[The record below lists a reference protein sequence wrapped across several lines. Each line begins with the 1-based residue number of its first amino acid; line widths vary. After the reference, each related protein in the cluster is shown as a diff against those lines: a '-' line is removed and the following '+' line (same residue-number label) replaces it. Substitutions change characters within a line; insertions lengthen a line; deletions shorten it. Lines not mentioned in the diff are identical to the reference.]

1 MRVPPTSSLH
11 SVIGHGPIILLQIR
25 HFLNSKSNPERKH
38 QIIAKHMGETT
49 KKLSDFVGEV
59 EIAWRGQIERVC
71 FPLRLDIEY
80 LRESTKHRFYME
92 SDLSTQE
99 TRMQAAMAAVR
110 VYMRTSALA
119 GGVRVEGD
127 EWR

>member
-1 MRVPPTSSLH
+1 MKKIFDKYDKDGDGQLVYEEFKACGEVMAKS
-11 SVIGHGPIILLQIR
+11 IGY
-25 HFLNSKSNPERKH
+25 
-38 QIIAKHMGETT
+38 TT

-80 LRESTKHRFYME
+80 LREDSKRRFYVQ

-99 TRMQAAMAAVR
+99 TRMQAAMAVVPNFSR
-110 VYMRTSALA
+110 EMSQIGRLA
-119 GGVRVEGD
+119 SISPL
-127 EWR
+127 